1 MNCRGV
7 SRRLK
12 RVRVALAAGWENRFN
27 QSLTILVPEYLR
39 CDLLGRSFLPSVRQ
53 LRERARLCRQ
63 RAEVARSIIS
73 RANFLAFAREYE
85 RLATSAEERERDTR
99 AGKAIAARGSA

>member
-1 MNCRGV
+1 M
-7 SRRLK
+7 
-12 RVRVALAAGWENRFN
+12 
-27 QSLTILVPEYLR
+27 
-39 CDLLGRSFLPSVRQ
+39 PSVRQ

-85 RLATSAEERERDTR
+85 RLATTAEERERYTR
-99 AGKAIAARGSA
+99 ASKVIAARGSA